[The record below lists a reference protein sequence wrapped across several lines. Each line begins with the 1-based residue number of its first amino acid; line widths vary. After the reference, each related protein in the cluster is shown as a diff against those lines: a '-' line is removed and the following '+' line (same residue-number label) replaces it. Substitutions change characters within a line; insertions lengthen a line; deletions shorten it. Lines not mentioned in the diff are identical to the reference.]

1 MSHVRKLVDG
11 LLDDIF
17 GTLDV
22 VLGVQQPGQLP
33 RPDQVF
39 LALVISQI
47 CKGTQ
52 TSIYINSQCN

>member
-17 GTLDV
+17 GTLDI

-33 RPDQVF
+33 GPDQVF